1 MSGGVDEPCPFAV
14 RCFIQ
19 VRLPHVGDYEAG
31 APIHLYPRG
40 CTLIARANV
49 IS

>member
-1 MSGGVDEPCPFAV
+1 
-14 RCFIQ
+14 
-19 VRLPHVGDYEAG
+19 VGDYEAG
-31 APIHLYPRG
+31 AQIHLYPRG